1 MPRRLKPEVSS
12 GATTSARRLL
22 GGPRMIIPNP
32 ISDMPEST
40 TDTMLVPS
48 TFTDASYIILHAHE
62 ELGETVS
69 VACGGGEE
77 VLPFMHVVLAYL
89 HSLTFSPDKA
99 SHVGRC
105 MPWDNIS
112 RFVNTLRKY
121 VVVES
126 QFEAMGFPQQR
137 TIAGQQLPEDF
148 DLRGSSL
155 AEGYF
160 PSEFFNVLNPS
171 TKDRMKE
178 RPNYVAYRAKR
189 IWYLAYK
196 LATVKVSWTGYA
208 TLSAF
213 IDHSQA
219 DRYLEYDSLK
229 QVFQSISSGEKEPDV
244 ARSEALAGLLHHF
257 GLSAD
262 PNELS
267 R

>member
-1 MPRRLKPEVSS
+1 
-12 GATTSARRLL
+12 
-22 GGPRMIIPNP
+22 
-32 ISDMPEST
+32 
-40 TDTMLVPS
+40 
-48 TFTDASYIILHAHE
+48 
-62 ELGETVS
+62 
-69 VACGGGEE
+69 
-77 VLPFMHVVLAYL
+77 
-89 HSLTFSPDKA
+89 
-99 SHVGRC
+99 

-126 QFEAMGFPQQR
+126 QSEAMGFPQQQ

-160 PSEFFNVLNPS
+160 PSGFFNVLNPS

-178 RPNYVAYRAKR
+178 QPGYVAYRAKR

-196 LATVKVSWTGYA
+196 LATTKVSWIGYA

-213 IDHSQA
+213 VDHLQA
-219 DRYLEYDSLK
+219 NRYLEYDSLK
-229 QVFQSISSGEKEPDV
+229 QVFQSISSGEKEPDIV
-244 ARSEALAGLLHHF
+244 RCEALAGLFRHF
-257 GLSAD
+257 GLLVNPD
-262 PNELS
+262 DLS